1 MNKIIL
7 LQHASDRE
15 MLNLVKS
22 QTSESTKRELLID
35 YLKCSESLNGDILVY
50 SPTVSSSLDWGEI
63 LHRKVELS
71 LLKDDNMRS
80 KITWKWNNN
89 AEQFE
94 YVYSILGL
102 EDIVERHSNISH
114 VPDFYC
120 LLCASSFP
128 FSQAQLDNHL
138 RSMNHVINYLVQMEL
153 LMNKKTEKRMA
164 KFRQFLADVLQNDN
178 ERTTGIRIYHPLG
191 AQNFEEATKMQEC
204 IIKIFGQI

>member
-1 MNKIIL
+1 MGCCIFSNAAEYIVLAHAENKICVCFWMNKIIL

-80 KITWKWNNN
+80 AYNCLMSIIDSVANDRGGNL
-89 AEQFE
+89 
-94 YVYSILGL
+94 YSY
-102 EDIVERHSNISH
+102 
-114 VPDFYC
+114 F
-120 LLCASSFP
+120 
-128 FSQAQLDNHL
+128 
-138 RSMNHVINYLVQMEL
+138 
-153 LMNKKTEKRMA
+153 
-164 KFRQFLADVLQNDN
+164 
-178 ERTTGIRIYHPLG
+178 
-191 AQNFEEATKMQEC
+191 
-204 IIKIFGQI
+204 